1 VSTTTTDVARVEPGQ
16 AVTLRAS
23 MDYAHALAQS
33 NLLPAQYRLKP
44 ANVLWALEYGRTIG
58 LTPMAAIT
66 GVHVIE
72 GKPTASAGLI
82 SGLVRR
88 AGHRLRVRGDDT
100 KAVVEIVRSDDPEYT
115 FRTEWTLERARTAG
129 LTNKSVWK
137 QYPAAML
144 KARAV
149 AECARD
155 ACEEVLFGLH
165 YTPEELGAEVNE
177 DGEVLTVT
185 TTTPAEGIPAADT
198 AAAQADVDRQ
208 WREWALD
215 AARKATA
222 AGDTE
227 HLRDLHSRGT
237 REARL
242 IDVSEAVTG
251 PERVTALM
259 YDDAVGTEGP
269 LTLARWIHGCAVHLE
284 QGGGMSVA
292 DAVSAGQ
299 EPESAEEA
307 TATAEVAELDYP

>member
-1 VSTTTTDVARVEPGQ
+1 MSTTTDVARVEPGQ
-16 AVTLRAS
+16 AVSLRTS
-23 MDYAHALAQS
+23 MDYAQALAQS

-88 AGHRLRVRGDDT
+88 AGHRLRVRGDDQ
-100 KAVVEIVRSDDPEYT
+100 KAVAEIVRSDDPEYT
-115 FRTEWTLERARTAG
+115 FRAEWTMDRARTAG
-129 LTNKSVWK
+129 LANKSTWK

-177 DGEVLTVT
+177 DGEVVTVT
-185 TTTPAEGIPAADT
+185 TQPDPQPGSVREHAEQDVAEQW
-198 AAAQADVDRQ
+198 QAYAETV
-208 WREWALD
+208 
-215 AARKATA
+215 ARRATA
-222 AGDTE
+222 ASLDD
-227 HLRDLHSRGT
+227 LRAVYSET
-237 REARL
+237 PREAL
-242 IDVSEAVTG
+242 GLDVSSVVTG
-251 PERVTALM
+251 PERVAVLM
-259 YDDAVGTEGP
+259 FDDRVLAEGP
-269 LTLARWIHGCAVHLE
+269 LPLRVWLAGCAAHID

-292 DAVSAGQ
+292 EAVESGGAQDAAV
-299 EPESAEEA
+299 EDPP
-307 TATAEVAELDYP
+307 TP

>member
-1 VSTTTTDVARVEPGQ
+1 VTATTDVARVEPGQ

-23 MDYAHALAQS
+23 MDYAQALAQS

-100 KAVVEIVRSDDPEYT
+100 KAVVEIVRSDDPDYT
-115 FRTEWTLERARTAG
+115 FRTEWTLDRARTAG

-177 DGEVLTVT
+177 EGEVLSVTTVT
-185 TTTPAEGIPAADT
+185 TPTTPTPAEGIPVADTT

-208 WREWALD
+208 WQTWALD

-222 AGDTE
+222 ANDLQV
-227 HLRDLHSRGT
+227 LRDLRGQ
-237 REARL
+237 APQDVRL
-242 IDVSEAVTG
+242 IDVADAVTG
-251 PERVTALM
+251 PERVTVLM
-259 YDDAVGTEGP
+259 YDDEVGTEGP
-269 LTLARWIHGCAVHLE
+269 LTLGRWIHGCAAHLD
-284 QGGGMSVA
+284 QGGGQSVA
-292 DAVSAGQ
+292 EAVAAGEAEQDAA
-299 EPESAEEA
+299 EP
-307 TATAEVAELDYP
+307 TP

>member
-1 VSTTTTDVARVEPGQ
+1 
-16 AVTLRAS
+16 
-23 MDYAHALAQS
+23 MDYAQALAQS

-88 AGHRLRVRGDDT
+88 AGHRLRVRGDDQ
-100 KAVVEIVRSDDPEYT
+100 KAVAEIVRSDDPDYT

-177 DGEVLTVT
+177 DGEVVTVT
-185 TTTPAEGIPAADT
+185 TTPPEGIPVAPDAT
-198 AAAQADVDRQ
+198 ARTQELQEIALQAAA
-208 WREWALD
+208 D
-215 AARKATA
+215 AARA
-222 AGDTE
+222 
-227 HLRDLHSRGT
+227 GT
-237 REARL
+237 REAL
-242 IDVSEAVTG
+242 VDLWNSVPKPCIPLDVRPAVTDAQLAAAAEYA
-251 PERVTALM
+251 PEIAGKDHL
-259 YDDAVGTEGP
+259 P
-269 LTLARWIHGCAVHLE
+269 LVAWLQACAACITT
-284 QGGGMSVA
+284 GGSSVA
-292 DAVSAGQ
+292 DASAYD
-299 EPESAEEA
+299 EPEPAEPVPA
-307 TATAEVAELDYP
+307 P